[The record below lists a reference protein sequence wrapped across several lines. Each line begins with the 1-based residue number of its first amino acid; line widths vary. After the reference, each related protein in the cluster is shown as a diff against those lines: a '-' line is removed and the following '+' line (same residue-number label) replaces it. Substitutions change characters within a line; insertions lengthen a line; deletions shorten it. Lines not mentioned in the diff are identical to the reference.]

1 MPAQKSSGTSAS
13 LTVGAAL
20 TSIASATGLA
30 SGENL
35 LFRVD
40 TDVLDVAQSLI
51 IDVRLAAQV
60 GGAARSVL
68 GAPFTVPADVVA
80 ETPVLVVPSGAA
92 YEFLI
97 ALRGGSTARA
107 IPWSVVQIERT

>member
-20 TSIASATGLA
+20 TSIVSTTGLA

-40 TDVLDVAQSLI
+40 TDILGVDQYLV
-51 IDVRLAAQV
+51 IDVKLAAQV
-60 GGAARSVL
+60 GGSARSVL

-97 ALRGGSTARA
+97 GLRGGAGSRA
-107 IPWSVVQIERT
+107 IPWAVLQIERT